1 MDAADLAFAGLA
13 RQAELVRDGEVSSR
27 ELTELHLERIARL
40 DPGLNA
46 FRVVL
51 GEEALAAAGAADGRR
66 GADAPALNGVPI
78 AIKDDTDMAGQITA
92 HGSLGHG
99 PPASADAEVV
109 RRLRA
114 AGAVLIGKTHVPEL
128 EALATTESLAFG
140 ATRNPWDPSRIA
152 GGSSGGS
159 AAAVAAGLAAAALGT
174 DGAGSIRIP
183 AACCGLF
190 GLKPQRGRV
199 PMASDW
205 HGMSTAGPLT
215 RGVLDAGLFYDAVKS
230 GGPSFAAAAA
240 EPPGRL
246 RIAWS
251 LAVPRGSTARVDPE
265 MRGLVERTAARLRDL
280 GHAVEQRD
288 PDYGGAVMRV
298 TTRYLEGISGDAAAM
313 PHPERLA
320 RWTRG
325 LVRMGERIPRRLV
338 ARAHALEAADR
349 DRIGVLFADCDVLL
363 TPALTRRPPQ
373 LGAWLGL
380 PAPLMLNGMAGFIAH
395 LPLWNH
401 LGQPAA
407 SVPVE
412 AAPDGFPLAVQ
423 LVGRPGDEATLLSL
437 SAQLEAD
444 TGWTARRPPLAA

>member
-1 MDAADLAFAGLA
+1 
-13 RQAELVRDGEVSSR
+13 
-27 ELTELHLERIARL
+27 
-40 DPGLNA
+40 
-46 FRVVL
+46 
-51 GEEALAAAGAADGRR
+51 
-66 GADAPALNGVPI
+66 
-78 AIKDDTDMAGQITA
+78 MAGQITA

-99 PPASADAEVV
+99 PPAAADAEVV

-215 RGVLDAGLFYDAVKS
+215 RGVLDAALFYDAVKS

-240 EPPGRL
+240 RPPGRL

-288 PDYGGAVMRV
+288 PDYGGAVRA
-298 TTRYLEGISGDAAAM
+298 RHDALPRGHQQRRRGDAPPRAARALDPRARADGRAHPPQARRAGARARGGRPR
-313 PHPERLA
+313 PHRRAL
-320 RWTRG
+320 
-325 LVRMGERIPRRLV
+325 RRLRRPAH
-338 ARAHALEAADR
+338 ARAHA
-349 DRIGVLFADCDVLL
+349 
-363 TPALTRRPPQ
+363 PSRR
-373 LGAWLGL
+373 
-380 PAPLMLNGMAGFIAH
+380 
-395 LPLWNH
+395 
-401 LGQPAA
+401 
-407 SVPVE
+407 
-412 AAPDGFPLAVQ
+412 
-423 LVGRPGDEATLLSL
+423 R
-437 SAQLEAD
+437 SARGSACP
-444 TGWTARRPPLAA
+444 RR